1 DQIVCARNGSP
12 LVVASTES
20 GAYAASDVT
29 PLASVTS
36 HVIQLEN
43 GQIAR
48 LEASGRVSV
57 FDEDGAPVEHPT
69 TLDIDWDAS
78 A

>member
-1 DQIVCARNGSP
+1 MAAVRNAVRRLEGSWAIAVVCADAPGQIVCARNGSP
-12 LVVASTES
+12 LVVASTAD

-48 LEASGRVSV
+48 LEA
-57 FDEDGAPVEHPT
+57 
-69 TLDIDWDAS
+69 
-78 A
+78 